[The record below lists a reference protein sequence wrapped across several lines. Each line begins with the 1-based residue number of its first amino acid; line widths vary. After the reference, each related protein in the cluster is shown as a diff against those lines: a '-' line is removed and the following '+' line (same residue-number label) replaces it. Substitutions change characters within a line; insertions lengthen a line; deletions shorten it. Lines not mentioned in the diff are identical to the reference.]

1 MSQDAGIDIDM
12 DKQLAEI
19 QAVSSGVKAEIVH
32 EVRPDSITPV
42 TKSVE
47 FMGQRFRIA
56 DKIGA
61 MPLLKF
67 STYADMDIQ
76 DPRALAAMYTL
87 LRDVIYPGTPSCGDC
102 EFCDAGNERSC
113 KSYDRGDWTKF
124 EDHAMTTK
132 ADADELMDVVTKVM
146 ELISG
151 RPTGQSGTSSSGPP
165 ASSGRSTGS
174 SSGKRGK
181 ASRR

>member
-1 MSQDAGIDIDM
+1 MTEAGIDIDM
-12 DKQLAEI
+12 DAQLAEI
-19 QAVSSGVKAEIVH
+19 QGISAGVKAEIVH

-42 TKSVE
+42 TRSVE
-47 FMGQRFRIA
+47 FMGKRFRIA
-56 DKIGA
+56 EKIGA

-76 DPRALAAMYTL
+76 DPRALSAMYTL
-87 LRDVIYPGTPSCGDC
+87 LRDVIYAGEPACGK
-102 EFCDAGNERSC
+102 CDVCAAGNERDC
-113 KSYDRGDWTKF
+113 AEVTHGDWAAF
-124 EDHAMTTK
+124 EEHAMTTK

-151 RPTGQSGTSSSGPP
+151 RPTQPPATSSSGPP
-165 ASSGRSTGS
+165 ITSGRSTGS
-174 SSGKRGK
+174 SSAKRGK

>member
-1 MSQDAGIDIDM
+1 MTEAGIDIDM
-12 DKQLAEI
+12 DAQLAEI
-19 QAVSSGVKAEIVH
+19 QGITAGVKAEIVH

-42 TKSVE
+42 TRSVE
-47 FMGQRFRIA
+47 LKGKRFRIA
-56 DKIGA
+56 EKIGA

-87 LRDVIYPGTPSCGDC
+87 LRDCIHPGTPGCGEC
-102 EFCDAGNERSC
+102 AACTAGNERSC
-113 KSYDRGDWTKF
+113 AEYDYGDWAAF
-124 EDHAMTTK
+124 EEHAMTTK

-151 RPTGQSGTSSSGPP
+151 RPTEPAATSSSGPP
-165 ASSGRSTGS
+165 ATSARSTGS
-174 SSGKRGK
+174 SSARRGK
-181 ASRR
+181 GSRR